1 MKLTGKNGI
10 LRIYDSSAIL
20 HGQAP
25 LDNLTVDMV
34 KFDGVETWTNITTNV
49 EVGGANIE
57 ADFIA
62 DENHRIFIGSTS
74 KFAMVQFA
82 KGTGDHYA
90 AASGALVSKYF
101 DGTDFDT
108 ALAGVSDG
116 TLVGANCFAKDGYI
130 SFKIPHNWAIGANA
144 LEGHSA
150 LDADKYYVELATT
163 TGSTTDADADVLCP
177 VDGQYFEIAF
187 AAMDFSGPLGRP
199 KTEEILILNRGRSD
213 TNAHY
218 IEGADGRIYEPQE
231 ISFSCLLD
239 DVVNKVAI
247 MVALACGDPDCARW
261 TATGVTSKG
270 TTKNDGT
277 NANPAFKDATKKTVN
292 VQMLFEGVS
301 RNQGWAYYEVFFP
314 EENQKVTEAEDGV
327 PLSCAGGAYGIIER
341 INEFGNRY

>member
-1 MKLTGKNGI
+1 MKPTGKDGI

-34 KFDGVETWTNITTNV
+34 KFDGVETWSNITTNV
-49 EVGGANIE
+49 EVDDANVEE
-57 ADFIA
+57 AFIA
-62 DENHRIFIGSTS
+62 DDDHKIYIGSTS
-74 KFAMVQFA
+74 MFAMLQFL
-82 KGTGDHYA
+82 KGDGTNFA
-90 AASGALVSKYF
+90 VASGALIAAYF
-101 DGTDFDT
+101 NGTDFAT

-116 TLVGANCFAKDGYI
+116 TLVGSDCFGKDGYI
-130 SFKIPHNWAIGANA
+130 GFKIPHNWAIGANSFNA
-144 LEGHSA
+144 N
-150 LDADKYYVELATT
+150 LDANKYYVELATT
-163 TGSTTDADADVLCP
+163 TASTTDPDADVLCP

-187 AAMDFSGPLGRP
+187 AAMDFTGPLGRP
-199 KTEEILILNRGRSD
+199 KTEEILVLNRGRSD
-213 TNAHY
+213 ANAHY
-218 IEGADGRIYEPQE
+218 IQSADGRIYEPQE

-247 MVALACGDPDCARW
+247 MVALACGDPDSARW

-270 TTKNDGT
+270 TTKNDGV
-277 NANPAFKDATKKTVN
+277 NLNPAFKDATKKTVN
-292 VQMLFEGVS
+292 VQMLFQGAS